1 MTMRRTA
8 QVVLT
13 VAVVAFAIRA
23 SSADTDARPGDAGT
37 GEGST
42 ARLLRHLGESPR
54 LLGDPAGARSRLE
67 NLGVGFQ
74 LFFNDF
80 LGAKVRGGLDP
91 DDAVANSLSYDFFTL
106 VDMESLG
113 VAEGLAMLL
122 HVKGNYGR
130 NVNPD
135 VAALSDPIDDAD
147 GSWPVYVAEAWGEQ
161 SLLQE
166 RFRIRLGYLDQQTVF
181 DRNAFANSED
191 KQFMSTF
198 LDNNPIV
205 PLKIGLGATLL
216 LDPLEWLEVAI
227 GTADADNVSRRL
239 GFDTAFDGL
248 DSLMGYLELGF
259 KVRGRLPGTYRLG
272 ALWDA
277 TQKPAFGSL
286 DPTTGRPALERGHPA
301 AYLSF
306 DQLVFR
312 ERTENV
318 QGLGLFA
325 RYGAADR
332 DVNRIAQFW
341 SLGLQYVGALPGRD
355 TDVLGLGMYQALGST
370 KYRREVD
377 PGFDRETGVELY
389 YRIALL
395 PWLVLTPDVQYIAV
409 PGGTRPARDAV
420 VLVLRARLTF

>member
-1 MTMRRTA
+1 MATRRNA
-8 QVVLT
+8 QAALAAAILA
-13 VAVVAFAIRA
+13 VACPAAPAGADGPA
-23 SSADTDARPGDAGT
+23 SGDGAAG
-37 GEGST
+37 GPA
-42 ARLLRHLGESPR
+42 ARLIRHLGESPR
-54 LLGDPAGARSRLE
+54 LLGDPGGARSRLE
-67 NLGVGFQ
+67 QLGIGFQ
-74 LFFNDF
+74 LFFNDY
-80 LGAKVRGGLDP
+80 LGGKVRGGRNP
-91 DDAVANSLSYDFFTL
+91 DDAIANSASYDFFTL

-113 VAEGLAMLL
+113 VVEGLAMLL
-122 HVKGNYGR
+122 HVKGNHGR

-135 VAALSDPIDDAD
+135 VGALSDPIDDAD
-147 GSWPVYVAEAWGEQ
+147 GDWPIYVAEAWAEQ

-216 LDPLEWLEVAI
+216 LDPVEWLELAI
-227 GTADADNVSRRL
+227 GTADADNVPRRL
-239 GFDTAFDGL
+239 GFDTAFDGV
-248 DSLMGYLELGF
+248 DSLMGYLEIGF

-272 ALWDA
+272 AVWDA
-277 TQKPAFGSL
+277 TQRPVFGSL
-286 DPTTGRPALERGHPA
+286 DPATGHPSLERGHPA

-312 ERTENV
+312 EGPQDT

-325 RYGAADR
+325 RYGAADG

-341 SLGLQYVGALPGRD
+341 SLGLQYLGALPGRD
-355 TDVLGLGMYQALGST
+355 ADVLGIGMYQALGSSR
-370 KYRREVD
+370 YRREVD
-377 PGFDRETGVELY
+377 PSFDRETGVELY

-395 PWLVLTPDVQYIAV
+395 PWFALTPDVQYIAA
-409 PGGTRPARDAV
+409 PGGARPSRDAV